1 LHWSDISGGVQSH
14 ANRDYLCGY
23 VWCNAAVE
31 GAVSHSCQHGEGPHH
46 IKVCVVKKDN
56 AKSTY
61 ASLLALMDWECN
73 LTRCPFVVDLG
84 DLSGN
89 LVDQWLHQHRSPD
102 ACVKVDFGWW
112 KSAAGWSRK
121 GHPKVR
127 RFGSRASRTQKLL
140 RPTSTRGCC
149 ITRINPSTAPLLC
162 IFGGSG
168 RTGPSASRSCAAEAF
183 RNSLPRS
190 LPVRRRDSGACQDT
204 RRFRKHCATTSSTLS
219 AYPDSILHHE
229 AQPNRTAEVRDP
241 YARWCGRG
249 GAARHPPI
257 PIFEVSPTLRHATMG
272 AKCQDTKS
280 LPR

>member
-1 LHWSDISGGVQSH
+1 MSESDCAYVKVRRQYDDSDNVATYRIEDFDGLHWSDISGGVQSH
-14 ANRDYLCGY
+14 ANLDYLCGY

-31 GAVSHSCQHGEGPHH
+31 GAVSHSCQHGEGPHS

-73 LTRCPFVVDLG
+73 RTRCPFVVDLG

-89 LVDQWLHQHRSPD
+89 LVDQWLHQHCSPD

-149 ITRINPSTAPLLC
+149 ITESIQAPHRCQLHVA
-162 IFGGSG
+162 
-168 RTGPSASRSCAAEAF
+168 AS
-183 RNSLPRS
+183 
-190 LPVRRRDSGACQDT
+190 
-204 RRFRKHCATTSSTLS
+204 
-219 AYPDSILHHE
+219 I
-229 AQPNRTAEVRDP
+229 
-241 YARWCGRG
+241 
-249 GAARHPPI
+249 
-257 PIFEVSPTLRHATMG
+257 
-272 AKCQDTKS
+272 
-280 LPR
+280 